1 MPRLVSAPKSS
12 SAAWPTAWQQ
22 PTFRY
27 RLVLTLALLI
37 GLVANLPR
45 FFAWVQMRSGV
56 LLPDPL
62 LALLPAH
69 DVSWFT
75 FTIIYLSVGATLA
88 YVLPRPYVLLR
99 LLAAYWLMQASR
111 VVLLALLPLEPPV
124 GLLPLR
130 DPIIDTF
137 IYVAAGPITK
147 DLFFSGHTA
156 TVMLLALATEGA
168 RRRWLL
174 AATAAVGLLVLVQH
188 VHYTYDVLAAP
199 FFALGCYWLAGYWV
213 RFRRLIG

>member
-1 MPRLVSAPKSS
+1 MPRLVSAPNSS
-12 SAAWPTAWQQ
+12 SVAWPAAWQQ
-22 PTFRY
+22 ATFRY
-27 RLVLTLALLI
+27 RLIITLALLI

-45 FFAWVQMRSGV
+45 FFAWVQSRPGS

-62 LALLPAH
+62 LTLLPTH
-69 DVSWFT
+69 DVSWFI
-75 FTIIYLSVGATLA
+75 FTIIYLSVGAALT

-99 LLAAYWLMQASR
+99 LLAAYWLMHASR
-111 VVLLALLPLEPPV
+111 VVLLALLPLEPPI

-156 TVMLLALATEGA
+156 TVMLLALATEGT

-188 VHYTYDVLAAP
+188 VHYTYDAVAAP
-199 FFALGCYWLAGYWV
+199 FFALGCYWLAGLWA
-213 RFRRLIG
+213 RLEKSA